1 MKEKCI
7 KQILA
12 TLALVLCVYSYADAF
27 CFEEAGEEY
36 NVSPLVLRS
45 IAKGESNFNPSAINY
60 NKNGSYDYGLMQIN
74 SFWHKEL
81 GPELWNNLADPCTN
95 VRVGAWILAECISRL
110 GSTWEAVGC
119 YNAVNPAK
127 RRKYATKV
135 YREVMAA
142 MQDARGKNREN

>member
-1 MKEKCI
+1 MRYFLI
-7 KQILA
+7 V
-12 TLALVLCVYSYADAF
+12 LALVFGAMEHADAF

-36 NVSPLVLRS
+36 NVSPLLLRS

-142 MQDARGKNREN
+142 MQDARGR